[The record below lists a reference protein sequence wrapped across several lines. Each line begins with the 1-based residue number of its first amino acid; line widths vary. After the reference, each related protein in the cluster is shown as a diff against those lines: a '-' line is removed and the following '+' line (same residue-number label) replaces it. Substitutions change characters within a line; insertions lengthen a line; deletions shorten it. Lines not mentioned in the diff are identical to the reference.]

1 MYLRKLI
8 VSIAHYYLRMTG
20 LILRQPKKNNCITG
34 NLASEARDPG
44 GIRPGN
50 FPDHKFDYLG
60 RAGARVD
67 RGPSGCR
74 DTPCGRARAPGG
86 RRITPCSGPTSARQ
100 VRMRRS
106 RVRRMLGGDLGMAPP
121 DFFEHGNRPDAGGP
135 TSGSAQSRDPK
146 PRPRGSGRR
155 RPVGSPGSRA
165 MSFHTCQVLRP
176 RWAARALA
184 LTRPS
189 VLPSAF
195 PTASAPGI

>member
-8 VSIAHYYLRMTG
+8 VSIAHYYLRITG

-106 RVRRMLGGDLGMAPP
+106 RVRRMRGRSRDGA
-121 DFFEHGNRPDAGGP
+121 AGFLRVRQSPGCRGP

-195 PTASAPGI
+195 ATASAPRI